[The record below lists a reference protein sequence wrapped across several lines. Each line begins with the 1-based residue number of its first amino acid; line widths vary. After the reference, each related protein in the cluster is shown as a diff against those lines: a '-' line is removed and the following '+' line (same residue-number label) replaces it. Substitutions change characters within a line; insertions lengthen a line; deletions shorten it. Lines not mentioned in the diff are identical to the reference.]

1 MGYGLR
7 RTHAAKEITMRNLE
21 TSAFG
26 AAALVAQALV
36 IAAILAV

>member
-1 MGYGLR
+1 MLHRTMKGGNR
-7 RTHAAKEITMRNLE
+7 RSPMRNLE

-36 IAAILAV
+36 IAAILAA

>member
-1 MGYGLR
+1 
-7 RTHAAKEITMRNLE
+7 MRNLE

-36 IAAILAV
+36 IAAIIVA